1 MVIFNPAVLSN
12 PRHNC
17 QLTYRLEGEQIVVQ
31 KRLGVAWMTLDIAR
45 FS

>member
-12 PRHNC
+12 PRHTC
-17 QLTYRLEGEQIVVQ
+17 QLTYRLEGEQIEVE
-31 KRLGVAWMTLDIAR
+31 KRLEVAWMTLEVAN